1 MKGSNILLD
10 DEMNPKILDFG
21 LARIFGRNETK
32 GNTKRVVG
40 TYGYISPEYV
50 IERLFSIKSD
60 IFSFSVLVLEV
71 VSGKRNKG
79 FCHPNRHL
87 NLLGH
92 NLKLLPTVR
101 AWRLYKAGKTAELID
116 ASIQNSCILPEV
128 LRSIHVGL
136 LCVQQQPE
144 YRPNMASVILMLG
157 GDGGALTHPK
167 QPGFFTERNLIETE
181 SSESGIEQ
189 CSANM
194 VSITLLEAR

>member
-1 MKGSNILLD
+1 MKGNNILLD
-10 DEMNPKILDFG
+10 HEMNPKILNFG

-40 TYGYISPEYV
+40 TCGYMSPEYV

-71 VSGKRNKG
+71 VSGKRNKE
-79 FCHPNRHL
+79 FCHPNLHL

-92 NLKLLPTVR
+92 
-101 AWRLYKAGKTAELID
+101 
-116 ASIQNSCILPEV
+116 PE
-128 LRSIHVGL
+128 H
-136 LCVQQQPE
+136 
-144 YRPNMASVILMLG
+144 RPNMASVILMLG

-167 QPGFFTERNLIETE
+167 QLGFFTERNLIEIE
-181 SSESGIEQ
+181 SSGSGIAQ

>member
-1 MKGSNILLD
+1 MLLDWPKCFHIINGIVQGLLYLYQDSRLRIIHRDMKGSNILLD
-10 DEMNPKILDFG
+10 HEMNPKISDFG

-32 GNTKRVVG
+32 GNLKKVVG
-40 TYGYISPEYV
+40 TYV
-50 IERLFSIKSD
+50 
-60 IFSFSVLVLEV
+60 
-71 VSGKRNKG
+71 
-79 FCHPNRHL
+79 
-87 NLLGH
+87 
-92 NLKLLPTVR
+92 
-101 AWRLYKAGKTAELID
+101 WRLYKASKTVELID

-157 GDGGALTHPK
+157 RDGGALTHRK

-181 SSESGIEQ
+181 SSGSGIEQ

>member
-1 MKGSNILLD
+1 MD
-10 DEMNPKILDFG
+10 HTRRDYM
-21 LARIFGRNETK
+21 
-32 GNTKRVVG
+32 
-40 TYGYISPEYV
+40 SPEYV

-87 NLLGH
+87 NLL
-92 NLKLLPTVR
+92 
-101 AWRLYKAGKTAELID
+101 AWRLYKAGKTVELID

-144 YRPNMASVILMLG
+144 YRPNMASVILMLD

-181 SSESGIEQ
+181 SSESGAE
-189 CSANM
+189 C
-194 VSITLLEAR
+194 